1 MRSSRAA
8 LADFVGRAEELAVV
22 RAAIDVGGCVVAG
35 AAGVGKSRLA
45 AEAVGHGPVIR
56 VLATQSA
63 AAVPYG
69 AFAHLLPPGL
79 QRTTDF
85 TPAFIQMLRTE
96 HPGATPV
103 VVVDDA
109 HLLDNASAALVLAL
123 STTGAAR
130 PLVTVRTPE
139 PVPDAIAALWKEQRL
154 ERVELQSLSPLEV
167 GDLVR
172 SELGDA
178 VHPAAVS
185 RIADLSVGNPFYV
198 HELLHD
204 ARQTGALERR
214 ADGWRW
220 REELLSYDRLS
231 VLTQRHIQDVSDS
244 ARPAL
249 EFVAVVGR
257 LPLFLLTELTSDDAV
272 EELEREGLIFVAPGA
287 AAEVT
292 VAHPLYGEVVAA
304 GLPRTTGMRVRRR
317 AAAALRD
324 AGADPLQI
332 ATLLLDAGAP
342 EPALFVEAS
351 GIALRRGGVRFALRL
366 AEAAGERI
374 EAALAVAGALIAL
387 ARFDEVEPVLAPYEE
402 AASHAALE
410 VSVDYLSRRRRAL
423 LHGSLPDNVR
433 ADLLER
439 AQLWHTGLEW
449 AALIANEN
457 GWTAFYAGRYAETLR
472 CIEPFADD
480 EVVSLGRRFYL
491 WALRANVYG
500 RLARFDDYVV
510 EAEKAKSLAAAMKV
524 PPSEVRIGLML
535 SAFLPM
541 IRVGRHLS
549 DVEASL
555 LAARAEATATGDRGL
570 QTAVSML
577 LGTLSLRRGHAAQGV
592 AYFNETVDAFSEADA
607 LNNVLWA
614 AICRAEALASC
625 GDADRAQA
633 QLDEIDRLAQAQPRT
648 AWKHTVD
655 IERARALAD
664 GAAGRTSAAA
674 ARLLAAVDAG
684 HNNPAGEITAL
695 CEAVRFGADPRAVAR
710 RLRPLVAA
718 AQDEL
723 AELFLAFADALAAD
737 DAATQLSLAQQLH
750 GRGCDIYAA
759 EAAARASRSFANAGR
774 TASSREAASLAR
786 RFAAPC
792 GPVFSWALQLL
803 TDAPLLTSRE
813 REIVLLAAR
822 GLRNKEIAEELFVS
836 IRTVESHLLKA
847 CQKLGVENRRSLA
860 DVIDH

>member
-8 LADFVGRAEELAVV
+8 LAPFVGRAEELAVV
-22 RAAIDVGGCVVAG
+22 RAAIDAGGCVVAG

-45 AEAVGHGPVIR
+45 AEAVDGGPVIR

-85 TPAFIQMLRTE
+85 IPSFIQMLRAE
-96 HPGATPV
+96 HGGAVPV
-103 VVVDDA
+103 VLIDDA

-130 PLVTVRTPE
+130 PLVTIRTPQ
-139 PVPDAIAALWKEQRL
+139 PVPDAVAALWKEQRL
-154 ERVELQSLSPLEV
+154 ERVELQSLSRLEV

-178 VHPAAVS
+178 VHPGAVS
-185 RIADLSVGNPFYV
+185 RIADLSMGNPFYV

-231 VLTQRHIQDVSDS
+231 GLIQRHIQDVSEA
-244 ARPAL
+244 ARQAL

-257 LPLFLLTELTSDDAV
+257 LPLALLAKLTTDDAV
-272 EELEREGLIFVAPGA
+272 EELEREGLIVVAPA
-287 AAEVT
+287 ASAEVT

-304 GLPRTTGMRVRRR
+304 GLARTTGIRVRRL

-324 AGADPLQI
+324 AGADPLLV

-342 EPALFVEAS
+342 EFALFVEAS

-366 AEAAGERI
+366 AEAAGESMQ
-374 EAALAVAGALIAL
+374 AALAVAGALIAL
-387 ARFDEVEPVLAPYEE
+387 GRFDEVEPVLAPYED
-402 AASHAALE
+402 AASRAALE
-410 VSVDYLSRRRRAL
+410 VSVDYLGRRSRAL
-423 LHGSLPDNVR
+423 LRGSLPDSVR

-439 AQLWHTGLEW
+439 AQRWRTGAEW
-449 AALIANEN
+449 DALIANEK
-457 GWTAFYAGRYAETLR
+457 GWTAFYAGRCEDALACTER
-472 CIEPFADD
+472 FADD
-480 EVVSLGRRFYL
+480 DVVSLGRRFYL
-491 WALRANVYG
+491 WALRANVHA
-500 RLARFDDYVV
+500 RLARFDDYVI
-510 EAEKAKSLAAAMKV
+510 EAEKAKRLVAAMNV
-524 PPSEVRIGLML
+524 PPSEVRIALML
-535 SAFLPM
+535 ATFSPM
-541 IRVGRHLS
+541 IRAGRGLS

-555 LAARAEATATGDRGL
+555 HAMRAEAAATGDKGL
-570 QTAVSML
+570 QTGVSML
-577 LGTLSLRRGHAAQGV
+577 LGTLALRRGHAAQAV
-592 AYFNETVDAFSEADA
+592 AYFNETADAFTEADA

-614 AICRAEALASC
+614 AICAVEAFAGC
-625 GDADRAQA
+625 GDTDGAQA
-633 QLDEIDRLAQAQPRT
+633 QLDEIDRLARAQPRT
-648 AWKHTVD
+648 AWKHTD
-655 IERARALAD
+655 NIERVRALAD
-664 GAAGRTSAAA
+664 AAAGRTSAAA
-674 ARLLAAVDAG
+674 ARLLAVADAG
-684 HNNPAGEITAL
+684 HGNPEAEITAL

-723 AELFLAFADALAAD
+723 AALFLAFADALADD
-737 DAATQLSLAQQLH
+737 DAAAQLSLAQQFYE
-750 GRGCDIYAA
+750 RGCDLYAA
-759 EAAARASRSFANAGR
+759 EAAARASRAFADAGR

-786 RFAAPC
+786 RFADPC
-792 GPVFSWALQLL
+792 GPVCSWALQLL
-803 TDAPLLTSRE
+803 TDAPILTSRE
-813 REIVLLAAR
+813 REVVALAAR
-822 GLRNKEIAEELFVS
+822 GLKNKEIADQLFLS

-860 DVIDH
+860 NLIHH